1 VPAAVVPVALVF
13 VALAAVD
20 PVPLARVLALTAT
33 ALLSSVLTP
42 VPPLDGAYLKH
53 RLLSLGVTVVFTGTT
68 LAFAFKWI

>member
-1 VPAAVVPVALVF
+1 
-13 VALAAVD
+13 
-20 PVPLARVLALTAT
+20 
-33 ALLSSVLTP
+33 VLTP

>member
-1 VPAAVVPVALVF
+1 
-13 VALAAVD
+13 
-20 PVPLARVLALTAT
+20 VLALTAT